1 MIGTWMLSK
10 SPQVKKCRHAPMWK
24 TPQGTPWRPMA
35 TQHHRSCIHCH
46 KVIPFGPANDT
57 PHVLL
62 ELEAIEWIDPAEPIE
77 SAASQLQD
85 MVEALEQ
92 VNRFVTKLKAAA

>member
-1 MIGTWMLSK
+1 MLGK

-35 TQHHRSCIHCH
+35 KQHHKSCIHCH

-57 PHVLL
+57 PEVLL
-62 ELEAIEWIDPAEPIE
+62 EIQAIELAEHTMDVDFP
-77 SAASQLQD
+77 SALQSA
-85 MVEALEQ
+85 MEALEQ
-92 VNRFVTKLKAAA
+92 VDRFASKLMAA